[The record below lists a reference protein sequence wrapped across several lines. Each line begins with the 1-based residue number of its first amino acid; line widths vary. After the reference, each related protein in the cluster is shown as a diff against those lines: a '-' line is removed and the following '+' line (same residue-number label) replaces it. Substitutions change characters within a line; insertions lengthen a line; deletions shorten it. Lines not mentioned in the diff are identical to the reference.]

1 MYFMAFIF
9 IYLNIFSS
17 SAQIHLFFGSIGG
30 ISMNGVVLVTCAIVI
45 LAVAYRF
52 YGKWL
57 AKTWGIDPNALTPAH
72 RLEDGQDYTPSSK
85 FTVFANQFSSITGAG
100 PVTGPIIAA
109 AYGWLPAFLWL
120 MIGGV
125 FFGAVQDFAA
135 LYASMKNDGKSMGVL
150 IEKYIGTTGRR
161 LFLLFCWVFSL
172 LVIAAFGDI
181 VATTF
186 NGFAKDGS
194 LVLPNA
200 AAASISMLFI
210 FVAIAFGLF
219 IKKFNPSEK
228 VRFVIAIVLLIA
240 MLYVGIDLPIY
251 LDRMTWLYII
261 FAYIFFA
268 SIMPM
273 WLLKQP
279 RDYISAFLLLMMIAG
294 GVIGIFI
301 AQPTLNM
308 PAFTSFSV
316 GGKDLFPIL
325 FITIACAAASNG
337 HVASGTPFQ
346 IFSGAVAGFF
356 TMFGLSQT
364 AAACIMTMCVSAL
377 ALTTLDAVGRI
388 GRMSFQELFSVDE
401 GQEMNTIQKICV
413 NKYFATV
420 ITLFFGFLLCLGGYM
435 NIWPLFG
442 SANQLLSAMV
452 LICLTVFLKT
462 TGRKSFMLYVP
473 MVVMFCVTMTAL
485 VESAYALII
494 KIASGN
500 WSLLI
505 EGLQF
510 VLAIALMVLAI
521 SIVYHCGKELV
532 HADNKTAHHDAQPTA
547 TH

>member
-1 MYFMAFIF
+1 MCVESV
-9 IYLNIFSS
+9 L
-17 SAQIHLFFGSIGG
+17 
-30 ISMNGVVLVTCAIVI
+30 GVV
-45 LAVAYRF
+45 
-52 YGKWL
+52 
-57 AKTWGIDPNALTPAH
+57 
-72 RLEDGQDYTPSSK
+72 
-85 FTVFANQFSSITGAG
+85 
-100 PVTGPIIAA
+100 
-109 AYGWLPAFLWL
+109 
-120 MIGGV
+120 
-125 FFGAVQDFAA
+125 
-135 LYASMKNDGKSMGVL
+135 
-150 IEKYIGTTGRR
+150 
-161 LFLLFCWVFSL
+161 
-172 LVIAAFGDI
+172 
-181 VATTF
+181 
-186 NGFAKDGS
+186 S
-194 LVLPNA
+194 LV
-200 AAASISMLFI
+200 
-210 FVAIAFGLF
+210 
-219 IKKFNPSEK
+219 
-228 VRFVIAIVLLIA
+228 
-240 MLYVGIDLPIY
+240 
-251 LDRMTWLYII
+251 
-261 FAYIFFA
+261 
-268 SIMPM
+268 
-273 WLLKQP
+273 
-279 RDYISAFLLLMMIAG
+279 
-294 GVIGIFI
+294 
-301 AQPTLNM
+301 
-308 PAFTSFSV
+308 
-316 GGKDLFPIL
+316 
-325 FITIACAAASNG
+325 IACAAASNG

-401 GQEMNTIQKICV
+401 GQKMTTIQKICV

-510 VLAIALMVLAI
+510 VLAIALMVLAV
-521 SIVYHCGKELV
+521 SIVYHCGKELI
-532 HADNKTAHHDAQPTA
+532 HADDKTAHQDAQPTA

>member
-1 MYFMAFIF
+1 MCVESV
-9 IYLNIFSS
+9 L
-17 SAQIHLFFGSIGG
+17 
-30 ISMNGVVLVTCAIVI
+30 GVV
-45 LAVAYRF
+45 
-52 YGKWL
+52 
-57 AKTWGIDPNALTPAH
+57 
-72 RLEDGQDYTPSSK
+72 
-85 FTVFANQFSSITGAG
+85 
-100 PVTGPIIAA
+100 
-109 AYGWLPAFLWL
+109 
-120 MIGGV
+120 
-125 FFGAVQDFAA
+125 
-135 LYASMKNDGKSMGVL
+135 
-150 IEKYIGTTGRR
+150 
-161 LFLLFCWVFSL
+161 
-172 LVIAAFGDI
+172 
-181 VATTF
+181 
-186 NGFAKDGS
+186 S
-194 LVLPNA
+194 LV
-200 AAASISMLFI
+200 
-210 FVAIAFGLF
+210 
-219 IKKFNPSEK
+219 
-228 VRFVIAIVLLIA
+228 
-240 MLYVGIDLPIY
+240 
-251 LDRMTWLYII
+251 
-261 FAYIFFA
+261 
-268 SIMPM
+268 
-273 WLLKQP
+273 
-279 RDYISAFLLLMMIAG
+279 
-294 GVIGIFI
+294 
-301 AQPTLNM
+301 
-308 PAFTSFSV
+308 
-316 GGKDLFPIL
+316 
-325 FITIACAAASNG
+325 IACAAASNG

-401 GQEMNTIQKICV
+401 GQEMTTIQKICV

-510 VLAIALMVLAI
+510 VLAIALMVLAV
-521 SIVYHCGKELV
+521 SIVYHCGKELI
-532 HADNKTAHHDAQPTA
+532 HADDKKAHQDTQPTA

>member
-1 MYFMAFIF
+1 C
-9 IYLNIFSS
+9 
-17 SAQIHLFFGSIGG
+17 G
-30 ISMNGVVLVTCAIVI
+30 
-45 LAVAYRF
+45 
-52 YGKWL
+52 
-57 AKTWGIDPNALTPAH
+57 
-72 RLEDGQDYTPSSK
+72 
-85 FTVFANQFSSITGAG
+85 
-100 PVTGPIIAA
+100 
-109 AYGWLPAFLWL
+109 
-120 MIGGV
+120 
-125 FFGAVQDFAA
+125 
-135 LYASMKNDGKSMGVL
+135 
-150 IEKYIGTTGRR
+150 
-161 LFLLFCWVFSL
+161 
-172 LVIAAFGDI
+172 
-181 VATTF
+181 
-186 NGFAKDGS
+186 
-194 LVLPNA
+194 
-200 AAASISMLFI
+200 AASH
-210 FVAIAFGLF
+210 
-219 IKKFNPSEK
+219 
-228 VRFVIAIVLLIA
+228 
-240 MLYVGIDLPIY
+240 
-251 LDRMTWLYII
+251 
-261 FAYIFFA
+261 
-268 SIMPM
+268 
-273 WLLKQP
+273 
-279 RDYISAFLLLMMIAG
+279 
-294 GVIGIFI
+294 
-301 AQPTLNM
+301 
-308 PAFTSFSV
+308 
-316 GGKDLFPIL
+316 
-325 FITIACAAASNG
+325 G
-337 HVASGTPFQ
+337 HVASGSPFQ

>member
-1 MYFMAFIF
+1 
-9 IYLNIFSS
+9 
-17 SAQIHLFFGSIGG
+17 
-30 ISMNGVVLVTCAIVI
+30 
-45 LAVAYRF
+45 
-52 YGKWL
+52 
-57 AKTWGIDPNALTPAH
+57 
-72 RLEDGQDYTPSSK
+72 
-85 FTVFANQFSSITGAG
+85 
-100 PVTGPIIAA
+100 
-109 AYGWLPAFLWL
+109 
-120 MIGGV
+120 
-125 FFGAVQDFAA
+125 
-135 LYASMKNDGKSMGVL
+135 
-150 IEKYIGTTGRR
+150 
-161 LFLLFCWVFSL
+161 
-172 LVIAAFGDI
+172 
-181 VATTF
+181 
-186 NGFAKDGS
+186 
-194 LVLPNA
+194 
-200 AAASISMLFI
+200 
-210 FVAIAFGLF
+210 
-219 IKKFNPSEK
+219 
-228 VRFVIAIVLLIA
+228 
-240 MLYVGIDLPIY
+240 
-251 LDRMTWLYII
+251 
-261 FAYIFFA
+261 
-268 SIMPM
+268 MPM

-325 FITIACAAASNG
+325 FITIACGAVSGFHSLVSSGTSSKTLDKEQDAVFVGYGSMCVESVLGVVSLVIACAAASNG

-401 GQEMNTIQKICV
+401 GQKMTTIQKICV

-510 VLAIALMVLAI
+510 VLAIALMVLAV
-521 SIVYHCGKELV
+521 SIVYHCGKELI
-532 HADNKTAHHDAQPTA
+532 HADDKTAHQDAQPTA